1 MFELTINSPAAS
13 DIMGRQMYVGFGGWL
28 VAKQF
33 SEWMAEGR
41 SLELAVKIFQDTIK
55 LYEHLELDI
64 FPLPT
69 LPLTDESVEPVG
81 ENRWRYTD
89 PASGFWRVITYEP
102 GSDYHGEIDSKIK
115 REGMPALRQYVEHLE
130 QNPSIVSP
138 ELAAGLKAVLEP
150 ATERF
155 FVLGQ
160 ADVLLPTG
168 ESWFPLFLEA
178 MALEPELIERYVEVT
193 TTSMLDLI
201 DAQVEAGADGFI
213 GGTDIAH
220 HTNTMFSPAMFR
232 RFMAPQLRRITE
244 RCHAHDVPFFKHTDG
259 NIAAIEEDLLLGCG
273 IDGYHAI
280 EPTAGMDIARLKK
293 TYGDKLTLLGNIDCG
308 SLLTEGPPGRIV
320 DAVRRCIRDAAP
332 GGGYVLSS
340 SNSIH
345 SGVPTEH
352 FLTMLRAAREYGTYS
367 IGAVS

>member
-1 MFELTINSPAAS
+1 VFELTINSPVAS
-13 DIMGRQMYVGFGGWL
+13 DIMGRQMYVGYGGWL

-41 SLELAVKIFQDTIK
+41 GLELAIKIFQDSIE

-64 FPLPT
+64 YPLPT
-69 LPLTDESVEPVG
+69 LPLTNEAVEPAG

-89 PASGFWRVITYEP
+89 PASGFWRIIVYQP
-102 GSDYHGEIDSKIK
+102 DSDYHGEVDSKIK
-115 REGMPALRQYVEHLE
+115 QEGISGLRRYVEWLE
-130 QNPSIVSP
+130 ECPTIVSP
-138 ELAAGLKAVLEP
+138 EMVASLKAVLEP

-178 MALEPELIERYVEVT
+178 MALEPELVERYLDIT

-201 DAQVEAGADGFI
+201 DAQTEAGVDGLI
-213 GGTDIAH
+213 GGADIAH
-220 HTNTMFSPAMFR
+220 HAATMFSPAMFR
-232 RFMAPQLRRITE
+232 RFMAPQLRRIAE
-244 RCHAHDVPFFKHTDG
+244 RCHSHGLPFFKHTDG
-259 NIAAIEEDLLLGCG
+259 NIEVIEEDLLLGCG

-293 TYGDKLTLLGNIDCG
+293 KYGDRITLLGNIDCG
-308 SLLTEGPPGRIV
+308 RLLSEGPQERIV
-320 DAVRRCIRDAAP
+320 EAVRQCIRDAAP

-345 SGVPTEH
+345 SGMPAEH
-352 FLTMLRAAREYGTYS
+352 FMAMLRAAREYGTYP
-367 IGAVS
+367 IGVSP